1 MEPVTARTGGG
12 DTPGMAPADAVPQPE
27 SIAARQNLPAS
38 FDLLAA
44 QRQLY
49 SEAKQLRRVRACS
62 VVVMAVIGVVVP
74 LVAPGLV
81 KAAGVLGLIVAVAQ
95 WIIGIVEKRRTK
107 MAATIQE
114 QFDTSVFPL
123 PWNSLLGN
131 RVDPEDVVAAAR
143 RFTGDR
149 NDLMNWYC
157 VPTEAPRPLDI
168 LLCQRSN
175 LRWDA
180 ALRRSYALAVVAG
193 LLGLYAAIVTA
204 AIWLDLSRVEFISIL
219 VSTAGVLLF
228 GVDTIWTHY
237 QHSTSQF
244 DLKRKVEAA
253 CEKARG
259 RQRSL
264 AVADVRA
271 IQTEIH
277 RQRVTALTVPDYFY
291 RRKRDQFEL
300 EMREAVDRL
309 WQEFGRPGRGMG

>member
-1 MEPVTARTGGG
+1 MEPIAAQAEGDNAPGTAS
-12 DTPGMAPADAVPQPE
+12 ADADPTPV
-27 SIAARQNLPAS
+27 SIAARQNLPES
-38 FDLLAA
+38 IDLLAA

-49 SEAKQLRRVRACS
+49 SGAKQLRRVRTWS
-62 VVVMAVIGVVVP
+62 VVIMAVIGVAMP
-74 LVAPGLV
+74 FVAPELV
-81 KAAGVLGLIVAVAQ
+81 KAAGVVGFIVAVVQ
-95 WIIGIVEKRRTK
+95 WLIGIIEKRRTK

-123 PWNSLLGN
+123 PWSSVLGN
-131 RVDPEDVVAAAR
+131 RVDPEDIVAAAH

-149 NDLMNWYC
+149 NDLLDWYR

-180 ALRRSYALAVVAG
+180 TLRRNYALTVVAG
-193 LLGLYAAIVTA
+193 LIGLYAVIVA
-204 AIWLDLSRVEFISIL
+204 VAFWADLSRVEFISIIA
-219 VSTAGVLLF
+219 STAGVLVF
-228 GVDTIWTHY
+228 GADTVWTHY
-237 QHSTSQF
+237 QHSASQL

-259 RQRSL
+259 RKRSL

-271 IQTEIH
+271 IQTEIY

-291 RRKRDQFEL
+291 RERREQLEL

-309 WQEFGRPGRGMG
+309 WQDFSTRSR